1 MTNQPDIFLQTHA
14 GNAAPESVSRLPGG
28 PDDVLNHTTMSVPEK
43 RALLA
48 SWASDAHAVPDA
60 PSLRQLDDGS
70 IVKVD
75 DILRALKALDE
86 CEQQGRDTPRK
97 LWHVPFTRRRGLDHR
112 KWSWIRRSRRDDDD
126 DPPPC
131 PAYAAIPPKRGG
143 GGTIAAAYA
152 EPALA

>member
-1 MTNQPDIFLQTHA
+1 MTNQPDIFLQSHA
-14 GNAAPESVSRLPGG
+14 GNAASKSVSQLRFG
-28 PDDVLNHTTMSVPEK
+28 PDDVLSHTNMSVFEK

-48 SWASDAHAVPDA
+48 SWASDSHAVPDA

-70 IVKVD
+70 IVEVD
-75 DILRALKALDE
+75 EILRALKALHE
-86 CEQQGRDTPRK
+86 CAKQLQPTKP
-97 LWHVPFTRRRGLDHR
+97 WHVSFARRRGLDHR
-112 KWSWIRRSRRDDDD
+112 QWSWRRRSRRDDD

-143 GGTIAAAYA
+143 GGTIAVAYA